1 MLINT
6 KYKRIVFIHLPY
18 RKKGGIPIVDTRNEN
33 ILSYFTDCLDSY
45 AINRFE
51 LLGKTGPVRYFT
63 LLKILLGF
71 KLPLHALTERIGTL
85 KPGTVVFISHS
96 TSGLIAEQVKK
107 LYPDIPVITF
117 FHNIELS
124 YAWQSLKESG
134 RWTDL
139 RTCLIAAY
147 TERLSLKFSDKV
159 LVLNE
164 RDKQLL
170 ARTYYLPEHTY
181 FFPISLQDRFNPL
194 QKIVRKDNERL
205 KILFVGTYFPSNRD
219 GILWMAKYITPYV
232 DADFYVIGSGMDKM
246 KKKLTPYKNIFLTGQ
261 VSQEELDQFY
271 YHSDLFISM
280 LFYGGGMK
288 TKVAEAMM
296 FGLPIIGTKETF
308 QGYEQVHEKAGF
320 NSNQPEKIISFINRI
335 NTNRHLLRNYSE
347 NARNIYLKEYSYLN
361 SLERMKKIME

>member
-1 MLINT
+1 MVIST
-6 KYKRIVFIHLPY
+6 KFKRIIFIHLPY
-18 RKKGGIPIVDTRNEN
+18 HKKGGIPIVDKRNQD
-33 ILSYFTDCLDSY
+33 ILSHFTDRLDSY

-51 LLGKTGPVRYFT
+51 LLGKTSVARYFS
-63 LLKILLGF
+63 LFKILLGF
-71 KLPLHALTERIGTL
+71 KLPTDALTERIGTL
-85 KPGTVVFISHS
+85 TPDTVVFISHS
-96 TSGLIAEQVKK
+96 TSGIIAALVKK

-124 YAWQSLKESG
+124 YAWKNLKESG
-134 RWTDL
+134 RLTDL

-147 TERLSLKFSDKV
+147 TERLSLKYSDKV

-170 ARTYYLPEHTY
+170 AHTYYLPEHTY
-181 FFPISLQDRFNPL
+181 FLPISMEDRFIPS
-194 QKIVRKDNERL
+194 QKKATNNNERL

-232 DADFYVIGSGMDKM
+232 DADFYVVGSGMDKM
-246 KKKLTPYKNIFLTGQ
+246 KKKLAPYKNIFVTGQ
-261 VSQEELDQFY
+261 VSSEELDRFY

-288 TKVAEAMM
+288 TKVAEALM
-296 FGLPIIGTKETF
+296 FGLPVIGSKETF
-308 QGYEQVHEKAGF
+308 HGYEQVHEKAGF
-320 NSNQPEKIISFINRI
+320 NSNQPEQIISFINRI
-335 NTNRHLLRNYSE
+335 NTNRKLLKSYSE
-347 NARNIYLKEYSYLN
+347 NAREMFLKEYSYEN